1 MVSERGFLV
10 AMAGLQTEH
19 AYHLHRLFA
28 QQIALHLGEIRLTDL
43 AEETE
48 MTSVIFP
55 AAAAAQLE
63 QKKRAADRNGKRPK
77 RRGRLMRLLLSAFP
91 LFIIPVGI
99 YAMIALVTGT
109 DPAAVAVEGEQIVA
123 TASPMMD
130 ILSQTFFSVPMI
142 AGDVVW
148 IMTKGDGLLLLSI
161 AVLFMEILK
170 STSTGT
176 ATIMNH
182 AFSMILFIVCLM
194 LFLLHPNFATSVFFI
209 ITVMALLDV
218 LAGVVVTIV
227 SARRDFGVSEGF
239 GG

>member
-1 MVSERGFLV
+1 
-10 AMAGLQTEH
+10 
-19 AYHLHRLFA
+19 
-28 QQIALHLGEIRLTDL
+28 
-43 AEETE
+43 
-48 MTSVIFP
+48 
-55 AAAAAQLE
+55 
-63 QKKRAADRNGKRPK
+63 
-77 RRGRLMRLLLSAFP
+77 MRLLLSAFP

-99 YAMIALVTGT
+99 YAMIAFASGGGVPLIEGATGET
-109 DPAAVAVEGEQIVA
+109 GPMV
-123 TASPMMD
+123 SPMMG
-130 ILSQTFFSVPMI
+130 ILSDTFFSIPMI

-148 IMTKGDGLLLLSI
+148 IMTKGDALLLLSI

-194 LFLLHPNFATSVFFI
+194 LFLLHPNFSTSVFFI
-209 ITVMALLDV
+209 VTVMALLDV

-239 GG
+239 VG